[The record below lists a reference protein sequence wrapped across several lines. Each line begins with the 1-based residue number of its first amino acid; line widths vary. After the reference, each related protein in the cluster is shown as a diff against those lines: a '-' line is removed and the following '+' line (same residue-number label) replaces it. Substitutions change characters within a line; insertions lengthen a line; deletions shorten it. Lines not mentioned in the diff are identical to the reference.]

1 VSGSFCWYGAKG
13 KIWDVNLHD
22 RNGLSGFLRTKN
34 LRSSLL
40 AFMFAGVGRHP
51 HVPIVNSYLI

>member
-1 VSGSFCWYGAKG
+1 VSGSVCWYVAKS
-13 KIWDVNLHD
+13 KIWGVDLND
-22 RNGLSGFLRTKN
+22 RNGPSGFLRTKN
-34 LRSSLL
+34 VCSSPL